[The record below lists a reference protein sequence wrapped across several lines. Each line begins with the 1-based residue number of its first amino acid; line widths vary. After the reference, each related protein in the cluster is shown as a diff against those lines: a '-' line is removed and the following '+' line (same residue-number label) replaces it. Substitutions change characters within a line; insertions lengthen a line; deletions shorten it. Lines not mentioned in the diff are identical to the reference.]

1 VLWGFGSRLIHIE
14 VLQEMD
20 ECRPPAGP
28 DRKDCVNVVKGK
40 IRMGLS
46 ARLCLQSELPAQS
59 TRLSLRATQ
68 MSADA

>member
-1 VLWGFGSRLIHIE
+1 
-14 VLQEMD
+14 MD